1 MGPNTFKVVDNRGI
15 DFWLVRGK
23 IRSVQQNRDYRTDF
37 LVEFRGDEDVEFT
50 FDTEEEAKETL
61 ERLIAWLDE

>member
-23 IRSVQQNRDYRTDF
+23 IRSVQQNRDYRNDF

>member
-1 MGPNTFKVVDNRGI
+1 MGPNTFKVVDNSGK

-50 FDTEEEAKETL
+50 FDTEGEAKETL

>member
-23 IRSVQQNRDYRTDF
+23 IRGVQQNRDYRTDF

>member
-1 MGPNTFKVVDNRGI
+1 MGPNTFKVVDNRGT

>member
-1 MGPNTFKVVDNRGI
+1 MGPNTSKVVDNSGK

-23 IRSVQQNRDYRTDF
+23 IRNVQQNRDYRPDF
-37 LVEFRGDEDVEFT
+37 LVEFCGDEGVEFT
-50 FDTEEEAKETL
+50 FDTEEEANETL